1 MLGRMITT
9 RAIPDRLYE
18 AAAGRAIRIVDFR
31 ASAWLY
37 GLDGIPALQLEFS
50 IAHGT
55 RKRRPFDHQRRRIE
69 DLDVVEIQ
77 GLLVASVPQTLVD
90 LCAVVHSDIVERA
103 AESALR
109 MQLVTEQALREF
121 ADKAAFY
128 RRGVPNLRDVLAR
141 RPLGAP
147 PTGSDLETQCLQ
159 VFRRGGIREPV
170 RQFPVIGPDGEVV
183 AIADFGFPP
192 KLFVAET
199 DGLETHGKT
208 KEQQQYDLNRQNRIL
223 DAGYG
228 LRRFTH
234 SDVTM
239 RPRYV
244 CRETERGLLVAQ
256 MALETPPTLRRAS

>member
-1 MLGRMITT
+1 MITT
-9 RAIPDRLYE
+9 RPIPDWLYA

-31 ASAWLY
+31 AAAWLY
-37 GLDGIPALQLEFS
+37 GLDGIPELHPEFS

-55 RKRRPFDHQRRRIE
+55 RKRRPFDHQRRRID
-69 DLDVVEIQ
+69 DLDIVEIQ

-90 LCAVVHSDIVERA
+90 LCAVCPLDVVERA
-103 AESALR
+103 SESALR
-109 MQLVTEQALREF
+109 MQYVNELELREF
-121 ADKAAFY
+121 ATNEAYY
-128 RRGVPNLRDVLAR
+128 RRGVPGLRDVLAR

-199 DGLETHGKT
+199 DGLETHGMT
-208 KEQQQYDLNRQNRIL
+208 REQQQYDLNRQNRIL
-223 DAGYG
+223 DAGYT

-234 SDVTM
+234 GDVTR

-244 CRETERGLLVAQ
+244 CRETQRGLLIAEVALQ
-256 MALETPPTLRRAS
+256 TPPILRRAS